1 MLMIL
6 IFVFVFVLKK
16 ENGIKDSVVKSQNN
30 IAVVLGAAVWS
41 NNIPSPSLAGRVD
54 KAALLY
60 KQSKISK
67 IYLTGGNAPG
77 ELSESE
83 VALKYILAK
92 GLNRSN
98 IILEKETTS
107 TNEQIEYI
115 RNKLLLKENENVIVI
130 SDSYHLVR
138 VLEISNFHNIK
149 VQVVPSDLA
158 QSFEQALYNNLRESL
173 ALTVFW
179 FFAI

>member
-1 MLMIL
+1 MRESLVL
-6 IFVFVFVLKK
+6 ISRDLCISTNFSSFEF
-16 ENGIKDSVVKSQNN
+16 
-30 IAVVLGAAVWS
+30 
-41 NNIPSPSLAGRVD
+41 PSC
-54 KAALLY
+54 
-60 KQSKISK
+60 
-67 IYLTGGNAPG
+67 
-77 ELSESE
+77 
-83 VALKYILAK
+83 
-92 GLNRSN
+92 N

-115 RNKLLLKENENVIVI
+115 REKLLLEENENVIVI

-158 QSFEQALYNNLRESL
+158 HSFEQALYNNLRESL